1 MSTVAASSHKIVPCL
16 WCNFNA
22 EEAVAFYL
30 DVFQDARVL
39 STSRYPDSMPGVGGK
54 ALMIEFEL
62 AGAKLQ
68 ALNAGP
74 NHPFT
79 DAISLSVD
87 CEDQAEVDALWSKLT
102 ADGGSPG
109 PCGWLKDRF
118 GVSWQIVPRG
128 MGALI
133 GDPDAGRA
141 SRAMQAMMGMT
152 KIDIAAVARAA
163 DEAPAA

>member
-1 MSTVAASSHKIVPCL
+1 MAGNPKIVPCL
-16 WCNFNA
+16 WCDFNA
-22 EEAVAFYL
+22 EEMVAFYL

-39 STSRYPDSMPGVGGK
+39 ASSRYPESMPGVGGK

-79 DAISLSVD
+79 DAISLSVA
-87 CEDQAEVDALWSKLT
+87 CEDQAEVDRLWARLT

-118 GVSWQIVPRG
+118 GLSWQIVPPG
-128 MGALI
+128 MGALL
-133 GDPDAGRA
+133 GDPDPERAGRA
-141 SRAMQAMMGMT
+141 MRAMMGMS
-152 KIDIAAVARAA
+152 KIDVAAIRRAA
-163 DEAPAA
+163 DGEAPAG